1 MEPGLPAHPQV
12 EGKLAVREEDE
23 AFLVVR
29 EEVPGDWLARF
40 DQGDGFPA
48 RAWAEKLVRVYNRRL
63 GRRSAAPPT
72 PRHSASQLLTGL
84 GAAMTTR
91 ML

>member
-1 MEPGLPAHPQV
+1 MEPDLPANPQV

-40 DQGDGFPA
+40 DKGMASRPGRGPRTWSASTTGGWEDG
-48 RAWAEKLVRVYNRRL
+48 R
-63 GRRSAAPPT
+63 PPPN
-72 PRHSASQLLTGL
+72 PRHSASQLPPGL

-91 ML
+91 TL